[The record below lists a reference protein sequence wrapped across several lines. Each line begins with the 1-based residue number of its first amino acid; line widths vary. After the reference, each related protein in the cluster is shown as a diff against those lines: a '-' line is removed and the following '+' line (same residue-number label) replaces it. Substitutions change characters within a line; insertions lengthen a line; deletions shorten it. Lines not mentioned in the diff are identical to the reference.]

1 MLPEVWPEGMIVKWY
16 REPKLQISGVNND
29 IINLSSNT
37 SRIDEGIN
45 HSIMMIELKICR
57 YNCWG
62 LPKSLDNLAFR
73 PDLMSIFENS
83 DIICLQET

>member
-45 HSIMMIELKICR
+45 HSI
-57 YNCWG
+57 
-62 LPKSLDNLAFR
+62 
-73 PDLMSIFENS
+73 
-83 DIICLQET
+83 IICDTSSHDDRAENL